1 MQLPELHALFGVTVH
16 PLELVIR
23 GTVVYWLLYLLFRS
37 VLRRDVGS
45 VAIADVLLLV
55 LIADAAQN
63 AMSGG
68 YESITDG
75 IILVGTIA
83 AWNYAVDWATC
94 HSSRVRKLLEAR
106 PLLLVKDGRMIKA
119 NMREELI
126 TAAELMSSLR
136 EQGIDKLEQV
146 KRARMEPN
154 GHLSVIR
161 SETGSGSDSPPRHE
175 PPGGIAG

>member
-1 MQLPELHALFGVTVH
+1 MSFPDFHNLFGLTVH

-75 IILVGTIA
+75 VVLVGTIA
-83 AWNYAVDWATC
+83 AWNYALDWATC
-94 HSSRVRKLLEAR
+94 HSSRVRKLLEAQ
-106 PLLLVKDGRMIKA
+106 PLLLVKDGKMIKA

-136 EQGIDKLEQV
+136 EQGIDKLEHV

-154 GHLSVIR
+154 GHLSVIKADAAR
-161 SETGSGSDSPPRHE
+161 GDDGPPPRA
-175 PPGGIAG
+175 PAAGTPG